1 MPMEKKYRVSRC
13 ILLSTED
20 EQILKREAQKAGMNV
35 NQYIRALINKKL
47 SLRITE
53 KDIESIKKYL
63 LRQHCLYCREYGL
76 ETLEESSFDKEVVQC
91 QTCQRKMLYLPRNG
105 YYDLVPYDFFS
116 QLQLPEPEDNPL
128 YKKKREV
135 ELEEMKKILLR
146 EVKKNG
152 QANNSQ

>member
-1 MPMEKKYRVSRC
+1 MPMEKKYGISRS
-13 ILLSTED
+13 ILMTTED
-20 EQILKREAQKAGMNV
+20 DQILRKEAQKAGLSI
-35 NQYIRALINKKL
+35 NQYLRAVIRKDTH
-47 SLRITE
+47 LRITE
-53 KDIESIKKYL
+53 KDIENIKKYL
-63 LRQHCLYCREYGL
+63 MRQNCLYCREYGL
-76 ETLEESSFDKEVVQC
+76 DTLEESSFEKEVVQC
-91 QTCQRKMLYLPRNG
+91 QTCRRKMLYLPRNG

-116 QLQLPEPEDNPL
+116 QLNLPEPEDNPL